1 MVILIQILTFLALI
15 SLILTSMKNKI
26 LIVYSIP
33 KEGLTELKTHFDLIY
48 PEKEFFTEGELID
61 LIPDCIGLLS
71 IFNREVSAKL
81 IQAGKDL
88 KIISNYGVGFNNIDL
103 NVANEQE
110 IIVFNTPESVCE
122 PTAELCMGL
131 LLSLSR
137 QISIYNYGL
146 KTNADFE
153 WGVMKNLGNTLNGKT
168 LGIIGMGKIG
178 KSVAEKAMVFG
189 MNIIYHNRKPIT
201 DIKWNKAIYMNL
213 EELLEKS
220 DVVSLHCPLTP
231 ETYHLL
237 GEKEFV
243 KMKNT
248 AFLINT
254 ARGAVVHE
262 EALAKALEKGEI
274 AGAGLDVFEN
284 EPTIYSGLLQQEN
297 ALIVPH
303 IGTATWETRIEMG
316 REASQNIIDYLK
328 NGNTKNRVN

>member
-1 MVILIQILTFLALI
+1 
-15 SLILTSMKNKI
+15 MKNKI
-26 LIVYSIP
+26 LIAYSIP
-33 KEGLTELKTHFDLIY
+33 KEGLTELETHFNLIY
-48 PEKEFFTEGELID
+48 PESEFFTENELID

-81 IQAGKDL
+81 IQAGKNL

-103 NVANEQE
+103 NVANEQK
-110 IIVFNTPESVCE
+110 IIVCNTPEAVCE

-137 QISIYNYGL
+137 QISTFHSEL
-146 KTNADFE
+146 KTNPNFK
-153 WGVMKNLGNTLNGKT
+153 WGVMKNLGNTLRGKT
-168 LGIIGMGKIG
+168 LGIIGMGEIG
-178 KSVAEKAMVFG
+178 KSVAKKAMIFG
-189 MNIIYHNRKPIT
+189 MNIVYHNRKPIT
-201 DIKWNKAIYMNL
+201 DLKWNKTVYMNL

-220 DVVSLHCPLTP
+220 DVVSLHCPFTP

-254 ARGAVVHE
+254 SRGAVVHE
-262 EALAKALEKGEI
+262 KALAKALEKGEI

-284 EPTIYSGLLQQEN
+284 EPIIYPGLLQQKN
-297 ALIVPH
+297 AIVVPH

-316 REASQNIIDYLK
+316 QEACQNIIDYLK

>member
-1 MVILIQILTFLALI
+1 
-15 SLILTSMKNKI
+15 MKNKI
-26 LIVYSIP
+26 LITYSIP
-33 KEGLTELKTHFDLIY
+33 KDGLTELKTHFDLIY
-48 PEKEFFTEGELID
+48 PKKEFFTEGELID

-71 IFNREVSAKL
+71 IFNKDISGEIIK
-81 IQAGKDL
+81 AGKNL

-103 NVANEQE
+103 NVANEQR
-110 IIVFNTPESVCE
+110 IIVCNTPEAVCE

-137 QISIYNYGL
+137 QISTFHSEL
-146 KTNADFE
+146 KTNPNFE
-153 WGVMKNLGNTLNGKT
+153 WGVMKNLGNTLRGKT

-189 MNIIYHNRKPIT
+189 MNIIYHNRKPII
-201 DIKWNKAIYMNL
+201 DIKWNKAVYINL

-237 GEKEFV
+237 GKKEFV

-284 EPTIYSGLLQQEN
+284 EPTIYPGLLLQEN
-297 ALIVPH
+297 ALVVPH
-303 IGTATWETRIEMG
+303 IGTATWETRTEMG
-316 REASQNIIDYLK
+316 REAGRNIIDYLK

>member
-1 MVILIQILTFLALI
+1 
-15 SLILTSMKNKI
+15 MKNKI
-26 LIVYSIP
+26 LITYSIP
-33 KEGLTELKTHFDLIY
+33 KDGLTELKTHFDLIY
-48 PEKEFFTEGELID
+48 PKKEFFTEGELID

-71 IFNREVSAKL
+71 IFNKDISGEIIK
-81 IQAGKDL
+81 AGKNL

-103 NVANEQE
+103 NVANEQR
-110 IIVFNTPESVCE
+110 IIVCNTPEAVCE

-137 QISIYNYGL
+137 QISTFHSEL
-146 KTNADFE
+146 KTNPNFE
-153 WGVMKNLGNTLNGKT
+153 WGVMKNLGNTLRGKT

-178 KSVAEKAMVFG
+178 KSVAEKAMIFG

-201 DIKWNKAIYMNL
+201 DIKWNKAVYMNL

-243 KMKNT
+243 KMKST

-262 EALAKALEKGEI
+262 EALAKALEKSEI

-284 EPTIYSGLLQQEN
+284 EPTIYPDLLLQEN
-297 ALIVPH
+297 ALVVPH

-316 REASQNIIDYLK
+316 REAGRNIIDYLK